1 MLCVSGAQ
9 GTHGTVL
16 RYSEEEH
23 DLPFKIRLHRVLVVY
38 SDTEQGMMGLEAY
51 RTRAAQ
57 MLFYF

>member
-1 MLCVSGAQ
+1 M
-9 GTHGTVL
+9 
-16 RYSEEEH
+16 RYSEEER